1 MAVQSITSRGIW
13 AGALAATFLLSAF
26 GAEAW
31 AETLRVGKAFPSAFG
46 FVPIDVG
53 VEEGIF
59 KKQGLE
65 IEITSLGGAP
75 ALIQAI
81 TAGSIDIGLES
92 GTDLGMI
99 PKGFPVKG
107 VGATMGP
114 PLEIK
119 ERKVRTCR
127 SARARTLL
135 CRTRSSSQRTGD
147 EHAHYRRISTALS
160 LDSYWRWRC
169 SATCARRRT
178 PAGTHGAA
186 ASHFFGRNS
195 VV

>member
-1 MAVQSITSRGIW
+1 MTLQSMTSRRIR
-13 AGALAATFLLSAF
+13 AVAMAAVCLLSAY
-26 GAEAW
+26 GAEAS

-53 VEEGIF
+53 VQEGIF

-99 PKGFPVKG
+99 PKASRSRV
-107 VGATMGP
+107 
-114 PLEIK
+114 
-119 ERKVRTCR
+119 
-127 SARARTLL
+127 SARRWARHSRSRLRSHPT
-135 CRTRSSSQRTGD
+135 TR
-147 EHAHYRRISTALS
+147 
-160 LDSYWRWRC
+160 
-169 SATCARRRT
+169 
-178 PAGTHGAA
+178 
-186 ASHFFGRNS
+186 
-195 VV
+195 